1 MTAQVDELL
10 TDLNSRGIRLET
22 DGDRLRFHP
31 KSLVTA
37 DLLARMR
44 ACKGELLAA
53 LAERNN
59 TGVFDGR
66 TREREVHDD
75 ATRACSE
82 PDGRRPD
89 HAVPDGWTRERWA
102 ARLAYLADICIVP
115 ERAAEL
121 RQWRAKVLSEGLETR
136 V

>member
-1 MTAQVDELL
+1 MTAHVDELL
-10 TDLNSRGIRLET
+10 TELNRRGIRLKA

-53 LAERNN
+53 LAEPGDS
-59 TGVFDGR
+59 GVTDSR
-66 TREREVHDD
+66 TL
-75 ATRACSE
+75 
-82 PDGRRPD
+82 D
-89 HAVPDGWTRERWA
+89 HGVPDGWTRERWA
-102 ARLAYLADICIVP
+102 ARLEYMASICIVP
-115 ERAAEL
+115 ARAAEL
-121 RQWRAKVLSEGLETR
+121 REWRAKVLSEGVAKR

>member
-10 TDLNSRGIRLET
+10 TDLKSRGIRLET

-44 ACKGELLAA
+44 ACKRELLAA
-53 LAERNN
+53 LTEPDDS
-59 TGVFDGR
+59 GVTDGR
-66 TREREVHDD
+66 T
-75 ATRACSE
+75 
-82 PDGRRPD
+82 PD

-102 ARLAYLADICIVP
+102 ARLEYLASICIVR

-121 RQWRAKVLSEGLETR
+121 REWRARVLSAGLETR
-136 V
+136 L